1 MNHPIKVAFAVGTK
15 GEFGNG
21 DGLPW
26 GAPLKKDMEYFRE
39 FTKGCVLVMGKKTF
53 ESLPKRIDDLDRECV
68 VISRQHAN
76 THPRAKN
83 GDRVK
88 EYCAMG
94 EVGLSAALEAISDSY
109 NKPVCVIG
117 GAELIQQ
124 SVCLADEIMFTTVQ
138 DVVNSDME
146 HTVSLDTS
154 GMRTKVYDDGDKV
167 VLRNRKTDRYNRIDG
182 QLKFSTCTRWLRKSS
197 KPRTPWYER

>member
-39 FTKGCVLVMGKKTF
+39 FTKGCVLVMGKNTF
-53 ESLPKRIDDLDRECV
+53 ESLPKRINDLDRDCV
-68 VISRQHAN
+68 VISRQHAK

-83 GDRVK
+83 GDMVK

-94 EVGLSAALEAISDSY
+94 ELSLSDALEAISDSY

-138 DVVNSDME
+138 DVENSDME

-154 GMRTKVYDDGDKV
+154 DMRTKVYDGGRV
-167 VLRNRKTDRYNRIDG
+167 GVYNSVTDYYNNGLDLQFR
-182 QLKFSTCTRWLRKSS
+182 TCTRWMRFGND
-197 KPRTPWYER
+197 TPIWYER